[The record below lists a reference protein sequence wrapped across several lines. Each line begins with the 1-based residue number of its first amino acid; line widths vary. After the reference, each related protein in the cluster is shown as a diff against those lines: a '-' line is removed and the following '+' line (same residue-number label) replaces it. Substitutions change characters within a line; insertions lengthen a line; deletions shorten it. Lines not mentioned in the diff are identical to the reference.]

1 VEVQDAQNRRWLLWF
16 VNKTSKASAEQ
27 AAHKSALPSS
37 PAPLAKAA
45 VQTRQ
50 PATVRPEPAHEFTLA
65 APKVNRVETNGL
77 SENSTS
83 NTVPVVPGETP
94 PLEAAMGSIMARR
107 LAPAPVGR
115 ALPVGGQVQEARLIK
130 SVPPVYPA
138 LAKTNHVTGDVT
150 LDALIDATGK
160 VTVVKVVSGPTLLR
174 ESAMDAVRLWKY
186 EPARLDGR
194 PTSTHLSATVKF
206 HSQ

>member
-1 VEVQDAQNRRWLLWF
+1 
-16 VNKTSKASAEQ
+16 
-27 AAHKSALPSS
+27 
-37 PAPLAKAA
+37 
-45 VQTRQ
+45 
-50 PATVRPEPAHEFTLA
+50 
-65 APKVNRVETNGL
+65 
-77 SENSTS
+77 
-83 NTVPVVPGETP
+83 
-94 PLEAAMGSIMARR
+94 MGSIMARR

-115 ALPVGGQVQEARLIK
+115 TLSVGGQVQEARLIK